1 MAIEKVNMIQSS
13 KNYTGT
19 TLETFLRSMDSR
31 AALGRYVMDQAA
43 KKTFFGNLPGVMS
56 KKVSAEDRVWDI
68 VRIDE
73 KFNMV
78 WGGPGLP
85 GPFKQTRQLAGNEDV
100 VNAGYRR
107 NKMTAGMHR
116 YAVAI
121 ENFLQTDLLPQQ
133 MMAFIK
139 WSLSAW
145 ATNIQ
150 DNDTACTLFRDY
162 PYYYAELDWL
172 TVTEVDERV
181 LSIFGRGTY
190 NDISASPLMIM
201 PNGVTDIENLWATD
215 TLSDIFVRY
224 LQMYADQEL
233 WMKSITMED
242 WRPFFGLIIG
252 DPDIQN
258 FYDNSSAQFTSTL
271 NEAFKWSQW
280 NHPLFKK
287 FIGEFAQ
294 IRFVKYWR
302 LAANDGRDEFADW
315 AGVYKHLM
323 GSVFEPI
330 EKVLAVARGD
340 ETLVDLITRDRGA
353 YDLTTPGLRSGL
365 DGDGN
370 NYNLYVSMGATDFP
384 YYEGSKGAGT
394 GSTVVGA
401 ESYNRYELTAA
412 ECANAYCPLS
422 AGDYVGRLQIGEG
435 DDAWEKWKVL
445 YTGPVYVGTMQM
457 APNKTTYGQVQ
468 KIYRKKIVG
477 LYTRDGANW
486 NLVSN
491 ANIATEFNNL
501 KAFLGVDASNK
512 IQYGGTYSGVTY
524 QRRRKGHVFNT
535 IRSILFGEML
545 MYDLDLL
552 KGSTLKMEE
561 RDYGALTGRGMTMG
575 RGRKLMTAADGSI
588 RNYAIVVFKRPSM
601 II

>member
-1 MAIEKVNMIQSS
+1 MIQSS
-13 KNYTGT
+13 KNYSGT
-19 TLETFLRSMDSR
+19 TLETFLRGLDNR
-31 AALGRYVMDQAA
+31 AALGRYVMDTAA

-56 KKVSAEDRVWDI
+56 KKVSDNDRVGDI
-68 VRIDE
+68 VYIDE

-85 GPFKQTRQLAGNEDV
+85 GPFKQTRQLSGNEDV

-107 NKMTAGMHR
+107 DKMTAGMHR

-133 MMAFIK
+133 MMGFIK
-139 WSLSAW
+139 GSLSAW

-162 PYYYAELDWL
+162 PYYFAELDGL
-172 TVTEVDERV
+172 TATEIDERV
-181 LSIFGRGTY
+181 LSIFGRGTF
-190 NDISASPLMIM
+190 NDIEASPLLIM
-201 PNGVTDIENLWATD
+201 PNGVTDIENLAATD
-215 TLSDIFVRY
+215 TLSDVFVRY
-224 LQMYADQEL
+224 LQQFADQEL
-233 WMKSITMED
+233 GMKSITMED
-242 WRPFFGLIIG
+242 GRPFFGLIIG
-252 DPDIQN
+252 DPDVQN

-271 NEAFKWSQW
+271 NEAFQGSQW

-294 IRFVKYWR
+294 IRFVKYGW
-302 LAANDGRDEFADW
+302 LAANDGRDEFADR
-315 AGVYKHLM
+315 ASTYKHLM
-323 GSVFEPI
+323 GTVFEPI
-330 EKVLAVARGD
+330 SKVLAAARGD
-340 ETLVDLITRDRGA
+340 ELLPDLITRDRGA
-353 YDLTTPGLRSGL
+353 YSLTNPGLRSGL
-365 DGDGN
+365 DGDGD
-370 NYNLYVSMGATDFP
+370 NYSLYVSMGATDFP

-394 GSTVVGA
+394 GSTTVGA
-401 ESYNRYELTAA
+401 ESYNKFTLTAA

-422 AGDYVGRLQIGEG
+422 SGDVVGRMQIGEG
-435 DDAWEKWKVL
+435 DNAGDKWKVC

-457 APNKTTYGQVQ
+457 APNKSKYGQVQ
-468 KIYRKKIVG
+468 KIYRKKIVA
-477 LYTRDGANW
+477 LYTRDGAAW

-491 ANIATEFNNL
+491 ANIATEFGNL
-501 KAFLGVDASNK
+501 KTFLGLDASNK
-512 IQYGGTYSGVTY
+512 IQYGTIYSGVTY
-524 QRRRKGHVFNT
+524 QRRRKAHVFNT

-575 RGRKLMTAADGSI
+575 RGRKLMTAADGAI
-588 RNYAIVVFKRPSM
+588 RNYAVVVFKRPSM
-601 II
+601 LI